1 MKINIKGK
9 NKTYSVN
16 FLISPSRGETH
27 FSAIAKTS
35 KDLDEL
41 QDALLDGGQ
50 SDDVLGKII
59 ATAIEKKLKL
69 PVEVDYGYPGA
80 GFGFKLDLYSIA
92 KSLK

>member
-16 FLISPSRGETH
+16 FLISPGRGETH

-69 PVEVDYGYPGA
+69 PVEIDYGYRGA

>member
-9 NKTYSVN
+9 NKT
-16 FLISPSRGETH
+16 I
-27 FSAIAKTS
+27 FSKLFNITEVEVKHILLQLLKTS

-59 ATAIEKKLKL
+59 ATAIEKK
-69 PVEVDYGYPGA
+69 
-80 GFGFKLDLYSIA
+80 
-92 KSLK
+92 

>member
-16 FLISPSRGETH
+16 FLISPGRETH
-27 FSAIAKTS
+27 FTAIAKTS

-69 PVEVDYGYPGA
+69 PVEIDYGYRGA